1 MDMERLQKQM
11 DFIVEVDKVRPICQ
25 MQVVRKTMQNI
36 PGIWH

>member
-11 DFIVEVDKVRPICQ
+11 DFIVEVGRPICQ
-25 MQVVRKTMQNI
+25 MQAVRKTMQNI